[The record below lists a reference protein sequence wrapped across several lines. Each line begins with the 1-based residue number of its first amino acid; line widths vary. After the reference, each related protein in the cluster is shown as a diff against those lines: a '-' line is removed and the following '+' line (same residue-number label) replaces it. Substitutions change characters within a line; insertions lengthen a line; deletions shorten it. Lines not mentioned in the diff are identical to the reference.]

1 MPALHGIWNLSSPTR
16 DQTCVPC
23 SGSAESRLLD
33 SQGSPLTCLWLL
45 SGDLVLFPVAP
56 KSGKMG
62 SHYLFSS
69 RSGERESSFLGP
81 VRACSALQTT
91 SLRPMSVSRGSKPW
105 REEGREDQTRKRGS
119 SSFSVLLLWVPGAG
133 RAGLPGC
140 MVGPEDHLCT
150 LSELS
155 LESPLPAGPL
165 QSSAPDRAEVVR
177 HGGPVPP
184 CGPSP
189 VRAWRNQVAGPPAVQ
204 PGCRGG

>member
-1 MPALHGIWNLSSPTR
+1 MWDSRHQTR

-45 SGDLVLFPVAP
+45 SGDLVLSLVAP

-91 SLRPMSVSRGSKPW
+91 SLRPRSVSRGSKPCK
-105 REEGREDQTRKRGS
+105 EEGREDQTTKRGSS
-119 SSFSVLLLWVPGAG
+119 SSFSVLLLWVPEQGGLACLPVWLDPRITSVPFLSSHWRVHSQQGHSKVLPQTELRWSGMGA
-133 RAGLPGC
+133 P
-140 MVGPEDHLCT
+140 
-150 LSELS
+150 S
-155 LESPLPAGPL
+155 L
-165 QSSAPDRAEVVR
+165 R
-177 HGGPVPP
+177 
-184 CGPSP
+184 GPSP